1 MEEPPISELLSAK
14 RGKKKKTTTTTT
26 EGTAKKKKK
35 KKDAPVPSANAEN
48 PSGYA
53 ENCNGEKITVLAF
66 DESVENHFKAIDAIS
81 KLCGETCTEEDDAPI
96 EESEIKRLSSS
107 ITFIRFTMPPNFTH
121 MYVCMNVCAIL
132 NFS

>member
-35 KKDAPVPSANAEN
+35 KDAPVPSANAEN

-53 ENCNGEKITVLAF
+53 ENCNGEKVTVLAF

-107 ITFIRFTMPPNFTH
+107 ITFIRFTMPPNLRIC
-121 MYVCMNVCAIL
+121 MYV
-132 NFS
+132 